1 MDYLKSPMNIFKN
14 IYLFLVVL
22 GFCCSAQAFSSCS
35 GFSCCRAQALGC
47 AGSGFAALRHWSVG
61 SVVVV
66 HRLSCPEACG
76 NLVPGP
82 EIEALSPA
90 LAGRFLTTGPAEKS
104 VCKY

>member
-1 MDYLKSPMNIFKN
+1 M
-14 IYLFLVVL
+14 
-22 GFCCSAQAFSSCS
+22 
-35 GFSCCRAQALGC
+35 
-47 AGSGFAALRHWSVG
+47 G

-66 HRLSCPEACG
+66 HKLSCPEACG

-90 LAGRFLTTGPAEKS
+90 LAGRFLTTGPAETS

>member
-1 MDYLKSPMNIFKN
+1 M
-14 IYLFLVVL
+14 
-22 GFCCSAQAFSSCS
+22 
-35 GFSCCRAQALGC
+35 
-47 AGSGFAALRHWSVG
+47 G

-66 HRLSCPEACG
+66 HKLSCPEACG